1 MLTARKHEEG
11 PSIYEARTKFKEKE
25 QIGNLGK
32 NIVFENKMIIMIT
45 LNKLSQWHT
54 R

>member
-11 PSIYEARTKFKEKE
+11 PSIYEARTNSKKNKLE
-25 QIGNLGK
+25 ILGK
-32 NIVFENKMIIMIT
+32 NIAFENKMIIMIT